1 MDSLVFDRTQAD
13 VTYASELNRKLNSG
27 EALTAQEL
35 ADWNAGLKGTYNA
48 SDMNRVDAAVR
59 ELGGM
64 LTAAGYPVRYTS
76 PVPPPEPEYTRLS
89 YIESSGTQYID
100 TGYKPNNNT
109 RVVLDFQITDN
120 LNAINGLF
128 GSRNVSSATAT
139 LSFDFWGYNST
150 TFRTNFFGQD
160 ATINGLSSS
169 ERYTVD
175 KDKNVTAISDKTVTS
190 KNTIGQC
197 NLNLYLLCINVAATA
212 DYFAHARIYECKI
225 YDDDILVRDFVP
237 AEKNGVI
244 GLYDKVESMM
254 YYSNST
260 DDFIAGEVVPQPE
273 PEKTEFE
280 IGDIINYD
288 IWWTYIDN
296 VQALRDAYYAMPNS
310 PELPEPTVP
319 LTYDGAN
326 AIEKLLYDISKLY
339 DAMVA
344 LYRPCGAFKCG
355 DNAQHLPLQRSV
367 T

>member
-1 MDSLVFDRTQAD
+1 MSALDELIYDRTQAD
-13 VTYASELNRKLNSG
+13 VTYAAELNRKLNSG
-27 EALTAQEL
+27 EALTTQEL
-35 ADWNAGLKGTYNA
+35 ADWNAGLKGAYNA

-59 ELGGM
+59 ELGEL
-64 LTAAGYPVRYTS
+64 LTEAGYPVRYTS
-76 PVPPPEPEYTRLS
+76 PIPKPDYTPLD
-89 YIESSGTQYID
+89 YIESTGTQYID

-109 RVVLDFQITDN
+109 RVVLDFQITNN

-212 DYFAHARIYECKI
+212 DYLAHARIYECKI

-237 AEKNGVI
+237 AEKDDII
-244 GLYDKVESMM
+244 GLYDKISKKI
-254 YYSNST
+254 YGNSGEGN
-260 DDFIAGEVVPQPE
+260 FIAGGVAYPE
-273 PEKTEFE
+273 PKKTEFE
-280 IGDIINYD
+280 IGDIIKYD
-288 IWWTYIDN
+288 IWRTYLDN
-296 VQALRDAYYAMPNS
+296 VQAIRDAYYTMSDS
-310 PELPEPTVP
+310 PELPAPTAP

-326 AIEKLLYDISKLY
+326 AIEKLIYDILMLY
-339 DAMVA
+339 EGMV
-344 LYRPCGAFKCG
+344 YRYRICGTFAAG
-355 DNAQHLPLQRSV
+355 NNYNRQYIRSV
-367 T
+367 